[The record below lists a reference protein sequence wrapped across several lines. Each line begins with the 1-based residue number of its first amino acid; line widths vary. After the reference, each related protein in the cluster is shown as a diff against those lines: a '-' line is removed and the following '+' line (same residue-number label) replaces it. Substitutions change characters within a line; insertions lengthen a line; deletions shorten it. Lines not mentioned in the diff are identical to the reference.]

1 MKIGTITNRFG
12 GNNANITKGREFG
25 TTVNSGFEM
34 VASSTSAYAKS
45 GRVFLWN
52 LESYNATDIVAP
64 TATNFLA
71 LATNVDGLTVNHTNM
86 TIGGDACKVLG
97 NTLVAILEGVDE
109 SHNTHMTTY
118 EGTPLTVVALHDIE
132 IELPYMGTYASGGA
146 DRLSVHVTADAN
158 TGRLEWVAGGG
169 ADNVLLYNIKITKI
183 DATRGLVRFICL

>member
-34 VASSTSAYAKS
+34 VATSTSAYAMS

-52 LESYNATDIVAP
+52 LESYNSTDIVAP
-64 TATNFLA
+64 IVTTFLA
-71 LATNVDGLTVNHTNM
+71 TATNVDGLHFNHTNM
-86 TIGGDACKVLG
+86 TIGGDACKVTG

-118 EGTPLTVVALHDIE
+118 EGTPLTVVSLKNIE
-132 IELPYMGTYASGGA
+132 IELPYMGVYASGGL
-146 DRLSVHVTADAN
+146 DRLSVRVAVDAN
-158 TGRLEWVAGGG
+158 AGRLEWVAAGG
-169 ADNVLLYNIKITKI
+169 ADNVVLYNIKITKI
-183 DATRGLVRFICL
+183 DSTRGLVRFICL